1 MSVIATEGYRYSDLV
16 KAELWKELGYTK
28 LEVTVNEAA
37 AKDYVVGNIV
47 GKVTATGKYKLAV
60 ETAADGSKVF
70 GGLVLENKAIAAST
84 DTKLIVMVKG
94 PASVAKAGIVFD
106 ATYNDATKKGVIY
119 TAMETAGIQLLETT
133 AV

>member
-28 LEVTVNEAA
+28 LEVTVNESA
-37 AKDYVVGNIV
+37 AKNYVVGNIV

-60 ETAADGSKVF
+60 ETASDGSKVF
-70 GGLVLENKAIAAST
+70 GGLVLENKTIAAST

-94 PASVAKAGIVFD
+94 PASVSKGGIVFD
-106 ATYNDATKKGVIY
+106 STYDNTTKKVVIY

>member
-1 MSVIATEGYRYSDLV
+1 MSVIATQGYSYSDLV

-37 AKDYVVGNIV
+37 ATDYVVGDIL
-47 GKVTATGKYKLAV
+47 GKVTANGKYKRAV
-60 ETAADGSKVF
+60 ETAVDGSKVF
-70 GGLVLENKAIAAST
+70 GGLVLQNVSIAAST

-94 PASVAKAGIVFD
+94 PASVSKGGIVFD
-106 ATYNDATKKGVIY
+106 ATYNDATKKGVVY
-119 TAMETAGIQLLETT
+119 TAMETAGIQLLDST